1 MQLQDKPRDE
11 VANVA
16 TSAPTGVESDD
27 RLHTHGLYR
36 LGFNYGRMIHRFRW
50 LVIAL
55 WVVGL
60 AVSVP
65 FAMRLTSELTGGGYS
80 MNNSESVRVGNTLV
94 DRLHAPPSTL
104 LVAFHSDSAKVS
116 DPAYQVQVERIAS
129 IFQAYPHVTSVTE
142 AGPGRD
148 NHTT

>member
-1 MQLQDKPRDE
+1 MQLQEKPRDAVE
-11 VANVA
+11 
-16 TSAPTGVESDD
+16 TTAPSGAESDG

-65 FAMRLTSELTGGGYS
+65 FAMQLTSKLTGGGYS
-80 MNNSESVRVGNTLV
+80 MNSSESVRVGNTLV

-104 LVAFHSDSAKVS
+104 LVAFHSDTMALSEMSSSSLLRCSNSALRLTCIMLLTSGVS
-116 DPAYQVQVERIAS
+116 
-129 IFQAYPHVTSVTE
+129 T
-142 AGPGRD
+142 
-148 NHTT
+148 